1 MGISSIV
8 TDVILREGGKIVD
21 DLVTSEEERGQIK
34 VELAK
39 IGQAIELKTL
49 DERIAFAQHPSIFV
63 AGGRPFIIWAA
74 GVGIAMQFVAIPL
87 ANIGLS
93 VFAPETPPVL
103 PMDWDNLLV
112 LAGLAGGTSW
122 VRHMDKARGVARANL
137 RHPDPSDMAI
147 GAAARG
153 DGSLY

>member
-1 MGISSIV
+1 MGIANIV
-8 TDVILREGGKIVD
+8 TDVILREGGKIIDNV
-21 DLVTSEEERGQIK
+21 VTSEHEKGQLK

-39 IGQAIELKTL
+39 VSQAVELKAL

-74 GVGIAMQFVAIPL
+74 GVGIGVQFVAIPL
-87 ANIGLS
+87 ANILLKVLS
-93 VFAPETPPVL
+93 PETPAVET
-103 PMDWDNLLV
+103 MDWDNLLV

-122 VRHMDKARGVARANL
+122 VRHMDKVRGVGRATL
-137 RHPDPSDMAI
+137 AYPDPSDMAI

-153 DGSLY
+153 DGGLY

>member
-1 MGISSIV
+1 MGIANIV
-8 TDVILREGGKIVD
+8 TDVILREGGKIIDNV
-21 DLVTSEEERGQIK
+21 VTSEEERGQLRVRMAEIS
-34 VELAK
+34 
-39 IGQAIELKTL
+39 QAVELKTL

-87 ANIGLS
+87 ANIAITI
-93 VFAPETPPVL
+93 VAPDTPPVA

-122 VRHMDKARGVARANL
+122 VRSMDKAKGIARSNL
-137 RHPDPSDMAI
+137 AYPDPSDMALGNA
-147 GAAARG
+147 GA
-153 DGSLY
+153 GSGGLY